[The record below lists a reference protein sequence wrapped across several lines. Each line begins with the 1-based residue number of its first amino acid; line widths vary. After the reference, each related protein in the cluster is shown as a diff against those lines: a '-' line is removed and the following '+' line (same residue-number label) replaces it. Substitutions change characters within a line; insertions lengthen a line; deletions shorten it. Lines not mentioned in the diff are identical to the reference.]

1 MLNQNYYETLLDKY
15 SISQDCNKLNYLT
28 SAIILDNYRDKNIYF
43 NFPQGYD
50 LQGVVNLLYENLS
63 KQIFINYA
71 DLTDYSIGDKLKR
84 KREKGKN
91 IYIIKEIVGSNYIL
105 VKEKDENNTIIPGIT
120 FDNLKR
126 NYIRVKQSTRNDT
139 LLKYNDFFEKNN
151 EYGFLP
157 THFTKKLVLIA
168 GQTIWNG
175 LENRGCIPS
184 IYLPNTREGEQT
196 SINSIPALEDC
207 IVYVTPKYEVCY
219 EEILK
224 KDIMIDTL
232 VLCNADLNCLSQVML
247 DQQKYNFKIIALS
260 DTCEI
265 PKLNNISFWD
275 WQKEEVNLIE
285 QKSKNKIEIIKI
297 KDNKLVTLFQKFE
310 ETQKYVSAL
319 ETPIKLTNYGY
330 YLRMAFN
337 ALQEDSYDYVLY
349 RLQKNKE
356 LEQNEGGYDIDYFGE
371 NNPKVAL
378 KELIQYLKDTEL
390 KINKIK
396 HVWEESNKK
405 LVIIADRNDM
415 DFLKELLKTTKN
427 IFSNSEL
434 NRRLKSKTLKN
445 KTLLFYS
452 FDGTKREF
460 DFINSLSNNI
470 KLVLYE
476 QENILYINQLNNY
489 KANIEKEITSEN
501 RFELCK
507 IKYEPIFEPPVIIS
521 PTLKE
526 TIQKLDERSQKAYES
541 YKDESD
547 SLLDDGEER
556 GIFQI
561 ELSNGEIVELDN
573 KETVFD
579 REGDLIY
586 TYKLKEGNEIRIYP
600 KQLAENLFQIAVE
613 VEPDIFKEIDKHSK
627 YWQEILKKLDDIF
640 PQREF
645 LYKELKKHGLKVL
658 PATVD
663 AYFIGKRKFPMYN
676 SDLHAIFDLADEVI
690 PGENFATEI
699 LPKIKK
705 SKRLYN
711 STMIALG
718 RGVKQELKQFLK
730 NRSIGEIL
738 QKKNFTGDTLQRF
751 INEYM
756 PLLTIIKIKE
766 IADE

>member
-1 MLNQNYYETLLDKY
+1 
-15 SISQDCNKLNYLT
+15 
-28 SAIILDNYRDKNIYF
+28 
-43 NFPQGYD
+43 
-50 LQGVVNLLYENLS
+50 
-63 KQIFINYA
+63 
-71 DLTDYSIGDKLKR
+71 
-84 KREKGKN
+84 
-91 IYIIKEIVGSNYIL
+91 
-105 VKEKDENNTIIPGIT
+105 
-120 FDNLKR
+120 
-126 NYIRVKQSTRNDT
+126 
-139 LLKYNDFFEKNN
+139 
-151 EYGFLP
+151 
-157 THFTKKLVLIA
+157 
-168 GQTIWNG
+168 
-175 LENRGCIPS
+175 
-184 IYLPNTREGEQT
+184 
-196 SINSIPALEDC
+196 
-207 IVYVTPKYEVCY
+207 
-219 EEILK
+219 
-224 KDIMIDTL
+224 
-232 VLCNADLNCLSQVML
+232 
-247 DQQKYNFKIIALS
+247 
-260 DTCEI
+260 
-265 PKLNNISFWD
+265 
-275 WQKEEVNLIE
+275 
-285 QKSKNKIEIIKI
+285 
-297 KDNKLVTLFQKFE
+297 
-310 ETQKYVSAL
+310 
-319 ETPIKLTNYGY
+319 
-330 YLRMAFN
+330 
-337 ALQEDSYDYVLY
+337 
-349 RLQKNKE
+349 
-356 LEQNEGGYDIDYFGE
+356 
-371 NNPKVAL
+371 
-378 KELIQYLKDTEL
+378 
-390 KINKIK
+390 
-396 HVWEESNKK
+396 
-405 LVIIADRNDM
+405 
-415 DFLKELLKTTKN
+415 
-427 IFSNSEL
+427 
-434 NRRLKSKTLKN
+434 
-445 KTLLFYS
+445 LLFYS

-730 NRSIGEIL
+730 NMSIGEIL